1 MRVTVFGSRA
11 GRRRR
16 GRHEREPILPHR
28 RLLLRQLTTR
38 RLRRQCD
45 DNLLVA
51 HAANG
56 GVPDERRQRPAHQHL
71 RLVLRAV
78 PATRMPPDVGVD
90 DGSIPGA
97 AATRTY
103 GGTWPR
109 WLSAF

>member
-11 GRRRR
+11 GGRRR
-16 GRHEREPILPHR
+16 GRHKREPILPHR

-38 RLRRQCD
+38 RLRWEF
-45 DNLLVA
+45 A

-56 GVPDERRQRPAHQHL
+56 GGPDERRQRPAHQHL

-78 PATRMPPDVGVD
+78 PATQMPPDVGVD